1 MKYNLS
7 TLSELSSW
15 GQVLA
20 LGLSFHCL
28 TPIYTNHQNVNRIS
42 VVDGFLQP
50 YKEIQQATSG
60 NKATKEKFFVFDFL
74 ACFWREIK
82 PLITS
87 TIGTPQRK
95 TDKLTL

>member
-1 MKYNLS
+1 M
-7 TLSELSSW
+7 
-15 GQVLA
+15 A
-20 LGLSFHCL
+20 
-28 TPIYTNHQNVNRIS
+28 
-42 VVDGFLQP
+42 FLQP

>member
-1 MKYNLS
+1 VKYNLS

-42 VVDGFLQP
+42 VVDGFFAT
-50 YKEIQQATSG
+50 IQRNPASNISQQS
-60 NKATKEKFFVFDFL
+60 NKA
-74 ACFWREIK
+74 EI
-82 PLITS
+82 LCV
-87 TIGTPQRK
+87 
-95 TDKLTL
+95 

>member
-1 MKYNLS
+1 M
-7 TLSELSSW
+7 
-15 GQVLA
+15 A
-20 LGLSFHCL
+20 
-28 TPIYTNHQNVNRIS
+28 
-42 VVDGFLQP
+42 FLQP

-60 NKATKEKFFVFDFL
+60 NKATKQKFFVFDFL

-87 TIGTPQRK
+87 TIETPQRK